1 MARFMVMIA
10 ENEAE
15 SARLAPSEMKSVL
28 EAHAAYE
35 RKLRDASVYLDGDRL
50 RPSSEAKR
58 VGGDRISEGPFG
70 EKALSSFF
78 IVEASDLEAAMKLAE
93 DCPLPPGAELEVR
106 PLMKGRFDAERSSRQ
121 GRIFGYAVLGNAPD
135 EKGWIDVMD
144 RFDAS
149 SRDRVP
155 ESRFRGGV
163 RLLEPALGRR
173 VVQQKNGGRRA
184 IFDGP
189 FLESKEVIG
198 GLFFMQMTGMDEAV
212 DWAKR
217 SAFSAQGLV
226 EIREL
231 WRS

>member
-10 ENEAE
+10 ENEAAE
-15 SARLAPSEMKSVL
+15 LATSPSEMKSLL

-35 RKLRDASVYLDGDRL
+35 QTLREASVYLDGGRL
-50 RPSSEAKR
+50 RPSREAKR
-58 VGGDRISEGPFG
+58 VGGDKVDDGPFG
-70 EKALSSFF
+70 DEALSSF
-78 IVEASDLEAAMKLAE
+78 IVVEAADLDAAMKLAE
-93 DCPLPPGAELEVR
+93 GCPLPPGAALEVR
-106 PLMKGRFDAERSSRQ
+106 PLMKGRFDADRSSRQ
-121 GRIFGYAVLGNAPD
+121 GRIFGYAVLGKNAPN
-135 EKGWIDVMD
+135 EQSWIAVMD

-155 ESRFRGGV
+155 ETRFRGGV

-173 VVQQKNGGRRA
+173 VVQQSGGRRA

-217 SAFSAQGLV
+217 SAFAGLV